1 MNYLKSSGLCDVFK
15 IILILLKILFQDEEL
30 DVKKPSNNSEQLH
43 VISPNYDLD
52 DSSGLDLDCENIPGD
67 LFSQSKPLPPS
78 QHQSESSKH
87 KTITPRGSTNSGSI
101 NNLVPGPAIGSRI
114 TGGPVQ
120 SLVPGPGMGSHV
132 YHHHHC
138 KCKDAKQHEDPLDV
152 FGKYIA
158 AELRSLGNPHIIRQT
173 KLGFMKLLEAAQSKV
188 ERQSGKYAR
197 NAGESSGSE
206 EEEEED

>member
-1 MNYLKSSGLCDVFK
+1 M
-15 IILILLKILFQDEEL
+15 
-30 DVKKPSNNSEQLH
+30 
-43 VISPNYDLD
+43 ISPNYDLD

-67 LFSQSKPLPPS
+67 LFSQSKPLPPP
-78 QHQSESSKH
+78 QPQSDSNKH
-87 KTITPRGSTNSGSI
+87 KTITPRGNTSSGSV

-120 SLVPGPGMGSHV
+120 SLVPGPGLGSHV

-188 ERQSGKYAR
+188 ERQSGKYTR
-197 NAGESSGSE
+197 NTGESSGSE
-206 EEEEED
+206 EEEEEED